1 MKKRIR
7 NASNRLNTIF
17 RHSGLK
23 KTRKKPPGQIPGT
36 AIHTGVQRLDDVL
49 FTVHDFDEQHYNSVD
64 IQNIEKSE
72 PYLSDKSK
80 TWIQVRGLHDIE
92 RLKIVWDYFNL
103 HPLVQEDIVNTSQ
116 RPKVE
121 NYPDAVFLVLRMI
134 ASRENG
140 ADVNSN
146 ANLETEQV
154 SIVLGANYVLSFQ
167 ESDEPVFDPIIK
179 RLKLENTRLRKFEA
193 DYLAYALTDTIVD
206 HYFSVLDLI
215 GESIESI
222 EEEIIS
228 NPKEIHLQKIHA
240 LLRDLIFFRKSVWS
254 LRDGINSLIR
264 DDSPLIREDVKI
276 FLRDVYD
283 HIVQVIDSIEN
294 SREMIY
300 GLYDMYM
307 SGLSNRMNEVMKVLT
322 IIATIFIPLTFV
334 AGIYGMNFDPEA
346 SPYNMPELNWY
357 WGYPASLGVMIVIA
371 IIMVIYFRRKH
382 WI

>member
-1 MKKRIR
+1 
-7 NASNRLNTIF
+7 LNTIF
-17 RHSGLK
+17 RHGGLK
-23 KTRKKPPGQIPGT
+23 RTRKKPPGQIPGT
-36 AIHTGVQRLDDVL
+36 AIHTGVKKMDEVL

-64 IQNIEKSE
+64 IQSIEKSE

-92 RLKIVWDYFNL
+92 RLKTVWDYFGL

-134 ASRENG
+134 TSRENG
-140 ADVNSN
+140 DEINSN
-146 ANLETEQV
+146 VKLETEQV
-154 SIVLGANYVLSFQ
+154 SIVLGENYVLSFQ
-167 ESDEPVFDPIIK
+167 ESDEPVFDPVIK
-179 RLKLENTRLRKFEA
+179 RLELENTRLRKLGA

-206 HYFSVLDLI
+206 HYYSALDLV
-215 GESIESI
+215 GESIEMI
-222 EEEIIS
+222 EDEIIT

-240 LLRDLIFFRKSVWS
+240 LRRDLIFFRKSVWS

-346 SPYNMPELNWY
+346 SPYNMPELSWY
-357 WGYPASLGVMIVIA
+357 WGYPASLGVMIVIG
-371 IIMVIYFRRKH
+371 IIMVIYFRRKQ